1 MTKNTQPLVD
11 ESAELESTETES
23 TESDSAEIHEPA
35 SAASASNA
43 PAVEGMIS
51 LAQYQS
57 LAAEYANYQ
66 KRTEQHL
73 LGLKSS
79 LEAKLL
85 VEIAPLLD
93 NLALAKNYQPQE
105 LADNQWA
112 NGLIMIGQ
120 QAQVL
125 FESWGIT
132 AIPTVGESFD
142 PRWHEAIAEQPATD
156 KAKPGQIMIQVEAG
170 YRRGDQ
176 VLRVAK
182 VIVAA

>member
-1 MTKNTQPLVD
+1 MTKKTQPDHDQPLVD
-11 ESAELESTETES
+11 ESNQA
-23 TESDSAEIHEPA
+23 
-35 SAASASNA
+35 AASTDTANG
-43 PAVEGMIS
+43 EEMIA
-51 LAQYQS
+51 LKQYQA

-73 LGLKSS
+73 LELRAN
-79 LEAKLL
+79 LETKLL
-85 VEIAPLLD
+85 AEIAPLLD
-93 NLALAKNYQPQE
+93 NLTLAKAYQPSE
-105 LADNQWA
+105 LTDNQWA

-120 QAQVL
+120 QAQTL
-125 FESWGIT
+125 FERWGIT

-156 KAKPGQIMIQVEAG
+156 EFKTGQIMTQVEAG

-176 VLRVAK
+176 LLRVAK